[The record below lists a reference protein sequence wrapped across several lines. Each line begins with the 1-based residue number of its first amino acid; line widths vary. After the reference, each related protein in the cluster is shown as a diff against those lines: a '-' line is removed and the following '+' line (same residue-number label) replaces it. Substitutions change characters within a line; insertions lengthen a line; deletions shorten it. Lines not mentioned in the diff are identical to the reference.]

1 MVGINMAYAEGGG
14 DDDGY
19 SVSEAG
25 GFRLG
30 DVVTWDGG
38 EGRVEHLMTEGCLGL
53 EGSPFSI
60 EATSE
65 DPAVLLRIYRSGQP
79 TEYLVGKSGSALTH
93 GGGGKRLGKNGRR

>member
-1 MVGINMAYAEGGG
+1 MAYAEGGG

-38 EGRVEHLMTEGCLGL
+38 EGRIEHLMTEGSLGL

-60 EATSE
+60 AASSE
-65 DPAVLLRIYRSGQP
+65 DPAALLRIYRNGQP
-79 TEYLVGKSGSALTH
+79 TEYLVGKPTGVLSHTGSGM
-93 GGGGKRLGKNGRR
+93 KLGKNGRR